1 MAYTGHDVSQEGGEM
16 FQIWYPNTAAVF
28 DDGNG
33 LPAMK
38 VYLGISTDEAFARAM
53 KQEGKGPL
61 GVFWMANPEN
71 LISLPLADIRSLAP
85 VVGTIDCERGCV
97 HLRNRPNL

>member
-1 MAYTGHDVSQEGGEM
+1 LDDPPDLFFTSLGDEGLSE
-16 FQIWYPNTAAVF
+16 
-28 DDGNG
+28 
-33 LPAMK
+33 
-38 VYLGISTDEAFARAM
+38 ISTDEAFARAM

-61 GVFWMANPEN
+61 AVFWMANPEN

-97 HLRNRPNL
+97 HSTNRPSL